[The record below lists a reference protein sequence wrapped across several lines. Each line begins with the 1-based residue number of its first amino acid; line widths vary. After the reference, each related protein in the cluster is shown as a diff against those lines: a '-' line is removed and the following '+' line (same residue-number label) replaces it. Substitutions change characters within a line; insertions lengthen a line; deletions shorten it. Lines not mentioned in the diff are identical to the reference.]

1 MVMGYGH
8 GLLLLKGPRPGIA
21 MLYVS
26 MLCVTFFFLFACKRR
41 RRRRRGRRRSMDYSW
56 NSLLIVLSSIDFF
69 AIASISFMVLACQWQ
84 ETP

>member
-26 MLCVTFFFLFACKRR
+26 MLCVTFFSCLLVKRR
-41 RRRRRGRRRSMDYSW
+41 RRRRSMHYSW
-56 NSLLIVLSSIDFF
+56 SLLLTVSCL
-69 AIASISFMVLACQWQ
+69 V
-84 ETP
+84 